1 MPTLKPNHRVIKAA
15 QPIGGKRTRYR
26 IDGVEGLWLDV
37 SATGNRYWYVRY
49 QPGGRAI
56 RTERWYRVGNAASV
70 SLGDASAKARDI
82 LTAAYA
88 KEEDPHAQR
97 IAKRSETMTL
107 GDLYTDWYERHGS
120 NLARAPTDESTWRTH
135 IESTLGRQRLSL
147 IKRADVGRVR
157 DRVAKDGGP
166 IASNTALILINRV
179 LNWGVD
185 EGLIEFNP
193 AARLRKV
200 GEVKPRER
208 VISDADIPKLW
219 NALAAMDTLTMKGM
233 PRDDKDRMLSPATR
247 STIRLLL
254 LTAQRRG
261 EVVEAEKSELQLDG
275 DEPVWTIPGE
285 RTKNGMMHRVPL
297 CPMARD
303 EFRKAVAAAP
313 KSSRYVFPSPIAT
326 SDTPILTSAVTRAM
340 ARLIKDLGLPPLSPH
355 DLRRTVGTQLA
366 KLGLPTHVRS
376 LVLNHSA
383 MSRSIT
389 DAVYN
394 RYSYDKEKREALMAW
409 EQRLSQILAS
419 RALETSSLVA

>member
-1 MPTLKPNHRVIKAA
+1 
-15 QPIGGKRTRYR
+15 
-26 IDGVEGLWLDV
+26 
-37 SATGNRYWYVRY
+37 
-49 QPGGRAI
+49 
-56 RTERWYRVGNAASV
+56 
-70 SLGDASAKARDI
+70 
-82 LTAAYA
+82 
-88 KEEDPHAQR
+88 
-97 IAKRSETMTL
+97 MTL
-107 GDLYTDWYERHGS
+107 GDLFADWYERHGS
-120 NLARAPTDESTWRTH
+120 TLARAPTDESTWRTH
-135 IESTLGRQRLSL
+135 IRDGIGRQRLSL
-147 IKRADVGRVR
+147 IKRADIGRVR

-208 VISDADIPKLW
+208 VISDEDIPKLW
-219 NALAAMDTLTMKGM
+219 NALSAMDTLTMKGM

-261 EVVEAEKSELQLDG
+261 EVAEAQKSELQLDG
-275 DEPVWTIPGE
+275 DEPVWTIPGA
-285 RTKNGMMHRVPL
+285 RTKNGLMHRVPL
-297 CPMARD
+297 CPMARE
-303 EFRKAVAAAP
+303 EFSKAVAAAP

-326 SDTPILTSAVTRAM
+326 GDTPILASAVTRAM
-340 ARLIKDLGLPPLSPH
+340 SRLIKDLGLPPLSPH

-366 KLGLPTHVRS
+366 RIGLPTHVRS

-409 EQRLSQILAS
+409 EARLSQLLADKQTDPAVPAS
-419 RALETSSLVA
+419 EAA